1 MKNLKI
7 RALGADDNYL
17 KINCHF
23 HFDKLSDRILDEIKA
38 LEAVFFLSCFG
49 LLKLMFGC
57 L

>member
-38 LEAVFFLSCFG
+38 LEAVFFV
-49 LLKLMFGC
+49 MFWIVETI
-57 L
+57 